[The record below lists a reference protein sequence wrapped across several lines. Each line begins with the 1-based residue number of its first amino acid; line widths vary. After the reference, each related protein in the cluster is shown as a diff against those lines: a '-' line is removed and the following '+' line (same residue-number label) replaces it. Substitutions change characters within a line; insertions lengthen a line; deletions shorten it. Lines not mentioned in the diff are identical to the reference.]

1 MSKIK
6 LNEMIKNIL
15 HKLSSH
21 TIQNIL
27 HNKLK
32 FKSELGIRPR
42 FAYLLTEHTSGFGKD
57 CGLEVKVL

>member
-1 MSKIK
+1 
-6 LNEMIKNIL
+6 MIKNIL

-57 CGLEVKVL
+57 CGLEVKAL